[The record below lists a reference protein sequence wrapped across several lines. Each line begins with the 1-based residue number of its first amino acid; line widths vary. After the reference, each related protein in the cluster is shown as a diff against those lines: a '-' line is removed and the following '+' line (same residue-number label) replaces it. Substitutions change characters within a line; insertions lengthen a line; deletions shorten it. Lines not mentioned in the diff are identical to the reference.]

1 MPVAMFSGTSYSA
14 DLEVIII
21 QLDFF
26 KVMIQRLFLNIFYLV
41 NEGREGNP
49 RSNPRYDQTFT
60 QFTLGLSAEVFD
72 PLDDRE
78 FEISMLDD
86 FLGVN
91 IPI

>member
-1 MPVAMFSGTSYSA
+1 M
-14 DLEVIII
+14 
-21 QLDFF
+21 
-26 KVMIQRLFLNIFYLV
+26 V
-41 NEGREGNP
+41 N
-49 RSNPRYDQTFT
+49 QTFA